1 MSLIADIFSKLRTPK
16 KVVKYSTKMSR
27 FGGPFGKKHV
37 KRVQTV
43 LQSERQHRD
52 RIYWSFW
59 R

>member
-16 KVVKYSTKMSR
+16 NVVKYSTKMSR

-52 RIYWSFW
+52 RIY
-59 R
+59 